1 LIGPRDTSLRRD
13 NETAGLLQ
21 LREAAE
27 FQRQLKGFRGR
38 DKFTDDTNVNAQRAT
53 SGKFKKLIM
62 KGIRD
67 RLQWRRRSGH
77 GVHRSSK
84 AEGKRQINHV
94 SGFRDRLPVAIIFAT
109 DPERIPKPA
118 SVTYKTNSV
127 LPRHKLRSLLNTER
141 RRNSSRGRP
150 VVNLRATARTHLA
163 RVFEKT
169 GTRRQISFL
178 SMMPC
183 KGGGGPRR
191 PCLRHSRLKQFGTY
205 RVVALSGSELLR
217 LDAFRTLRHRRP
229 PQTTHRN

>member
-1 LIGPRDTSLRRD
+1 
-13 NETAGLLQ
+13 
-21 LREAAE
+21 
-27 FQRQLKGFRGR
+27 
-38 DKFTDDTNVNAQRAT
+38 
-53 SGKFKKLIM
+53 M
-62 KGIRD
+62 KEIRD

-150 VVNLRATARTHLA
+150 VVNPVLRPERILPAFSKKPEREGKSA
-163 RVFEKT
+163 F
-169 GTRRQISFL
+169 
-178 SMMPC
+178 
-183 KGGGGPRR
+183 
-191 PCLRHSRLKQFGTY
+191 Y
-205 RVVALSGSELLR
+205 R
-217 LDAFRTLRHRRP
+217 
-229 PQTTHRN
+229 